1 MQARLAFE
9 RALGVYETHI
19 ARDPGDVPSQLYSV
33 VPHWRLSRLDPKNAR
48 RHLEAALAIL
58 MPLAAANRLDTNR
71 RTWIEQMENELS
83 KL

>member
-1 MQARLAFE
+1 VQARLAFE

-19 ARDPGDVPSQLYSV
+19 ARDPGDVSSHLYSV

-58 MPLAAANRLDTNR
+58 MPLAAANRLDANR